1 MINQFELVHVDFK
14 YLLSVMGE
22 SEEQAIALMDDYL
35 DEIHTVPLDRFTFEL
50 VITQG
55 SIKKSLHV
63 AYAAVSEKVS
73 VDKQVQL
80 VELNSDLFLK
90 VYCPK
95 EDYDDLLEG
104 KFNEVY
110 ESYLKE
116 QGLKINFSKIYGLIK
131 SFDDYYEIYF
141 NCKS

>member
-1 MINQFELVHVDFK
+1 MINQFELVHVGFK

-22 SEEQAIALMDDYL
+22 SKEQAIILMDDYL
-35 DEIHTVPLDRFTFEL
+35 DETHTVPLDRFTFEL

-55 SIKKSLHV
+55 SMKKSLHV

-73 VDKQVQL
+73 ISKQVQL

-95 EDYDDLLEG
+95 EDYNDLLEG
-104 KFNEVY
+104 KYNKTY

-116 QGLKINFSKIYGLIK
+116 QGLKINFSKIYGLMK
-131 SFDDYYEIYF
+131 SFDDGYEIYF